1 MKNKGKYIPITQ
13 GKMTSN
19 YISINV
25 IIGIKQ
31 YDNNF
36 YNLMHKCFLV
46 MIKKWHLY
54 LLPFILLSCKLEEPK
69 TPPNVVTMV
78 ASDVTL
84 KNATLNGEVTEEG
97 FSATTDR
104 GFVFSEKNT
113 SPSVS
118 DSKAQSGYGKGVYSV
133 VLDKLTVNSKYY
145 FKAYAT
151 NTKGTSYGVV
161 QSFTTADYNLVNI
174 STDVPKSIGY
184 TSVNLWGVVL
194 GNGGGNVSERG
205 FVVGENPSPT
215 TLDFKF
221 SVSSGGLGE
230 YTLFISTL
238 KVGTK
243 YYVRAYAINEKG
255 ISYGN
260 TQSFTTLDFVLPTS
274 STNIPQNIGYS
285 TVEILGSVTDEGG
298 GSVSES
304 GFVYGLNPKPTINEN
319 KISIAKGKGD
329 LRYWVTK
336 LLDNTKYF
344 VRTYA
349 INEKGVSYG
358 NEQSFTTLKVNTV
371 TSKTGRIWMDRNLG
385 ATQVATSLT
394 DEASFGD
401 LYQWGRLTD
410 GHQLRTS
417 SSTNTTSSLNIPGN
431 PKFIINNAYPWDWKI
446 PQNANFW
453 QGVNGINNVCPTGF
467 RIPTSEEWITEIK
480 SWNSSNANGGYESSL
495 KLPMGGNRGYSGIFG
510 NIGNTGLYWTSTIQK
525 VDGGDFYSQMFRLT
539 VKDTGGYNYHRA
551 GANSVR
557 CIKD

>member
-1 MKNKGKYIPITQ
+1 
-13 GKMTSN
+13 
-19 YISINV
+19 
-25 IIGIKQ
+25 
-31 YDNNF
+31 
-36 YNLMHKCFLV
+36 
-46 MIKKWHLY
+46 
-54 LLPFILLSCKLEEPK
+54 
-69 TPPNVVTMV
+69 MV

-113 SPSVS
+113 NPSVS
-118 DSKAQSGYGKGVYSV
+118 DSKAQSGYGKGIYSV
-133 VLDKLTVNSKYY
+133 VLDKLTVNTKYY

-260 TQSFTTLDFVLPTS
+260 TQIFTTLDFVLPTS

-304 GFVYGLNPKPTINEN
+304 GFVYGLIN
-319 KISIAKGKGD
+319 
-329 LRYWVTK
+329 Y
-336 LLDNTKYF
+336 
-344 VRTYA
+344 
-349 INEKGVSYG
+349 
-358 NEQSFTTLKVNTV
+358 
-371 TSKTGRIWMDRNLG
+371 RI
-385 ATQVATSLT
+385 T
-394 DEASFGD
+394 
-401 LYQWGRLTD
+401 
-410 GHQLRTS
+410 
-417 SSTNTTSSLNIPGN
+417 LNILLE
-431 PKFIINNAYPWDWKI
+431 
-446 PQNANFW
+446 
-453 QGVNGINNVCPTGF
+453 
-467 RIPTSEEWITEIK
+467 R
-480 SWNSSNANGGYESSL
+480 
-495 KLPMGGNRGYSGIFG
+495 MR
-510 NIGNTGLYWTSTIQK
+510 
-525 VDGGDFYSQMFRLT
+525 
-539 VKDTGGYNYHRA
+539 
-551 GANSVR
+551 
-557 CIKD
+557 

>member
-1 MKNKGKYIPITQ
+1 MLRFI
-13 GKMTSN
+13 
-19 YISINV
+19 
-25 IIGIKQ
+25 
-31 YDNNF
+31 
-36 YNLMHKCFLV
+36 
-46 MIKKWHLY
+46 
-54 LLPFILLSCKLEEPK
+54 ILLLVSIQILLGCKSAEPQ
-69 TPPNVVTMV
+69 TPPIVVTMV
-78 ASDVTL
+78 ASDITL
-84 KNATLNGEVTEEG
+84 KNATLNGEVSEEG

-104 GFVFSEKNT
+104 GFVYGEKKTN
-113 SPSVS
+113 PSLS
-118 DSKAQSGYGKGVYSV
+118 DTKVQSGYGKGVYSV
-133 VLDKLTVNSKYY
+133 VLDKLTANTKYY
-145 FKAYAT
+145 YKAYAT
-151 NTKGTSYGVV
+151 NTKGTSYGEV

-194 GNGGGNVSERG
+194 GNGGGNVTERG

-215 TLDFKF
+215 TLDSKF

-274 STNIPQNIGYS
+274 FTNIPQNIGYS

-298 GSVSES
+298 GTVSES

-319 KISIAKGKGD
+319 KISLGKGKGD

-336 LLDNTKYF
+336 LSDNTKYF

-349 INEKGVSYG
+349 INEKGVSYS

-446 PQNANFW
+446 PQNANLW

-467 RIPTSEEWITEIK
+467 SLPTTDEWLAESK
-480 SWNSSNANGGYESSL
+480 SWNNLNGTGGFESPL
-495 KLPMGGNRGYSGIFG
+495 KLPLSGNRGYDGVLRYNNINGI
-510 NIGNTGLYWTSTIQK
+510 YWTSTIQK
-525 VDGGDFYSQMFRLT
+525 VVGGDYYSQTFTLT